1 MSSYGDVTEE
11 FETTPSGRRPGEAQ
25 AERGSLDALP
35 EARYPKPDRAR
46 PGGRIGDV
54 NRDDIE
60 AFAARDWGLVE
71 QAKRRFWSQRKR
83 TLSPGEAL
91 AIAEG
96 LRLHV
101 RALRPDWPS
110 AKERAEDLEVHVRVA
125 ASLRRVR

>member
-1 MSSYGDVTEE
+1 VIAS
-11 FETTPSGRRPGEAQ
+11 
-25 AERGSLDALP
+25 
-35 EARYPKPDRAR
+35 
-46 PGGRIGDV
+46 DV
-54 NRDDIE
+54 NREDIE
-60 AFAARDWGLVE
+60 AFAGRNWGLVE
-71 QAKRRFWSQRKR
+71 QAKRRFWSQRKK

-110 AKERAEDLEVHVRVA
+110 AKERAEDLEVHARVA